1 MADILAVEE
10 GGTLYK
16 SQLLTYYYTR
26 RAESSIG
33 QGERFLIK
41 QAYWGKTD
49 LVTKSDEDGWDI
61 ADIPLD
67 FSLDDLQTHFATN
80 DLICTVQ
87 GTTITINISLPREQL
102 EAGSRYDFNTLVLV
116 DSEGEP
122 FAVMCTQQE
131 TMYAEKSYNIFLT
144 IEQVGGTEDDS

>member
-33 QGERFLIK
+33 LGERFVIK
-41 QAYWGKTD
+41 QAYWGKSS
-49 LVTKSDEDGWDI
+49 LVTKSDKDGWDI

-67 FSLDDLQTHFATN
+67 FSLDDLQSHFATN

-87 GTTITINISLPREQL
+87 GTTITINLSLPREQL
-102 EAGSRYDFNTLVLV
+102 QPGARHDFNTLVLV
-116 DSEGEP
+116 DSEGKP

-131 TMYAEKSYNIFLT
+131 TMYAEKSYNIFMT
-144 IEQVGGTEDDS
+144 IEQVGGSDNES

>member
-10 GGTLYK
+10 GGALYK
-16 SQLLTYYYTR
+16 SQLLTYYYIR

-33 QGERFLIK
+33 VGERFVIK

-49 LVTKSDEDGWDI
+49 LVTKSDGEGWDI

-67 FSLDDLQTHFATN
+67 FSLDDLQSHFATN

-87 GTTITINISLPREQL
+87 GTTITINLSLPRDQL
-102 EAGSRYDFNTLVLV
+102 VAGDRYDFNTLVLV
-116 DSEGEP
+116 DAEGMP

-131 TMYAEKSYNIFLT
+131 TMYSEKSYNIFMT
-144 IEQVGGTEDDS
+144 IEQVGGMEDDS